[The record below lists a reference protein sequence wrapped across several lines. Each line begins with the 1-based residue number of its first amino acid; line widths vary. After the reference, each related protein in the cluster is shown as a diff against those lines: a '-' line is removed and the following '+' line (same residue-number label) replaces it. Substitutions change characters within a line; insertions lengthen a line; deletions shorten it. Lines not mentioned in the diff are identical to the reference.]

1 MYQTKTRKAI
11 GIDPG
16 LANCGYAVL
25 DRNSTGQLNL
35 LESGCITTQ
44 TKGTQASRLLHIY
57 QDISEVIQAHHPHLV
72 AIEKVYFNRNVSSAI
87 TTGGVIGVCLLAAE
101 VVGIKSH
108 LITPQQAKAAATGS
122 GSAKKDTMKRYL
134 VRLLRRDISNH
145 HETDAAAVAIAGLL
159 QPTGESK

>member
-35 LESGCITTQ
+35 LESGCIKTP
-44 TKGTQASRLLHIY
+44 TKGTQAARLLHIY

-72 AIEKVYFNRNVSSAI
+72 AIERVYFNRNVSSAI
-87 TTGGVIGVCLLAAE
+87 TTGGAIGVCLLAAE
-101 VVGIKSH
+101 VIGIES
-108 LITPQQAKAAATGS
+108 LLLTPQQAKAAATGTRQ
-122 GSAKKDTMKRYL
+122 ATKEKMKRFL
-134 VRLLRRDISNH
+134 RRLLRRDIRNH
-145 HETDAAAVAIAGLL
+145 HEADAAAVAIAGLL
-159 QPTGESK
+159 QPTGGNK